1 MSRGAQPRPGI
12 ESPPREAGRGTP
24 PRVCVLTETY
34 YPVVGGGERQAQALA
49 EGLAAR
55 GWQSLV
61 MTRRSAADL
70 PATERIGPLQ
80 VHRLRPTGPRHL
92 NKWGLLLTGLPAL
105 IRLRD
110 QYDILVVSGF
120 RILGVPAVVAGWLL
134 GKRCILK
141 ADSLGEMSGAY
152 FTAGLR
158 RLGLKS
164 TSLPMRAFLSLRNVL
179 LRRADLFVAISTEI
193 ARELWAAG
201 IGPQAIELVPNS
213 VDVRRFRP
221 VAPEAQRA
229 LRLRLGLPT
238 EARIVTFTGRLVTYK
253 GVPRLLRCW
262 RVLREGNPDALLLLV
277 GGGGLGMDNCEE
289 ELRRYVR
296 EHDLGDVVRFTG
308 DVRNVHEYLQASDIF
323 AFPTED
329 EAFGISLIEA
339 MSCGLPAVAT
349 RVGGIP
355 DVLQD
360 GINGLLIDPAD
371 EQALEMALVSLLGDR
386 DLRQRLGSAARR
398 RVVEQY
404 SESRVVERYMQ
415 LIEEVLATRDRKER
429 ETGRA

>member
-1 MSRGAQPRPGI
+1 
-12 ESPPREAGRGTP
+12 
-24 PRVCVLTETY
+24 
-34 YPVVGGGERQAQALA
+34 
-49 EGLAAR
+49 
-55 GWQSLV
+55 
-61 MTRRSAADL
+61 
-70 PATERIGPLQ
+70 
-80 VHRLRPTGPRHL
+80 
-92 NKWGLLLTGLPAL
+92 
-105 IRLRD
+105 
-110 QYDILVVSGF
+110 
-120 RILGVPAVVAGWLL
+120 
-134 GKRCILK
+134 
-141 ADSLGEMSGAY
+141 
-152 FTAGLR
+152 
-158 RLGLKS
+158 
-164 TSLPMRAFLSLRNVL
+164 
-179 LRRADLFVAISTEI
+179 
-193 ARELWAAG
+193 
-201 IGPQAIELVPNS
+201 
-213 VDVRRFRP
+213 
-221 VAPEAQRA
+221 
-229 LRLRLGLPT
+229 
-238 EARIVTFTGRLVTYK
+238 
-253 GVPRLLRCW
+253 
-262 RVLREGNPDALLLLV
+262 
-277 GGGGLGMDNCEE
+277 MDNCEE